1 MTARVRRTDLGL
13 ADARRH
19 SASAGAELRATRLA
33 AGISQATAA
42 RAAGM
47 SEGQWGRLE
56 RNELARPD
64 LVQLC
69 CAGRA
74 LGLEGSY
81 RYFPAGDAVR
91 DSAQLSLAARFE
103 AVLRPPLRMR
113 REVLLPGRDTMRAW
127 DGMVHGDG
135 APFVVECESH
145 AGDAQALERRLRIKL
160 GDDDRMGVLILVLA
174 RSVHHRNLLREHRE
188 VFRDLL
194 PLDAPAILR
203 AVRAGRR
210 PSASGIL
217 ML

>member
-1 MTARVRRTDLGL
+1 MTARVRRIDLGL
-13 ADARRH
+13 ADARR
-19 SASAGAELRATRLA
+19 SCASVAAELRATRLA

-47 SEGQWGRLE
+47 SPGQWGRLE
-56 RNELARPD
+56 RNALARPD

-74 LGLEGSY
+74 LGLHGSF
-81 RYFPAGDAVR
+81 RFFPSGDGVR
-91 DSAQLSLAARFE
+91 DAAQLGLAARFE
-103 AVLRPPLRMR
+103 AVLAPPLRMR
-113 REVLLPGRDTMRAW
+113 REVLLPGSETLRAW

-135 APFVVECESH
+135 PPFVVECESH

-160 GDDDRMGVLILVLA
+160 RDDSRVGVLILVLA
-174 RSVHHRNLLREHRE
+174 RSVHHRRLLHEHRE

-203 AVRAGRR
+203 TLRAGRR
-210 PSASGIL
+210 PSGSGIV

>member
-13 ADARRH
+13 ADARRQ
-19 SASAGAELRATRLA
+19 SSSVGAELRATRLA

-47 SEGQWGRLE
+47 SAGQWGRLE

-64 LVQLC
+64 LVQVC

-74 LGLEGSY
+74 LGLQGSF

-91 DSAQLSLAARFE
+91 DSAQLNLARRFE
-103 AVLRPPLRMR
+103 AVLGQPLKMH
-113 REVLLPGRDTMRAW
+113 REVLLPGRETLRAW
-127 DGMVHGDG
+127 DGMVRGDG
-135 APFVVECESH
+135 VPFVVECESH

-160 GDDDRMGVLILVLA
+160 RDDPRVGFVILVLA
-174 RSVHHRNLLREHRE
+174 RSVHHRQLLRDHRE

-194 PLDAPAILR
+194 PLDGPAVLRSLR
-203 AVRAGRR
+203 AGQRPAGG
-210 PSASGIL
+210 GIV

>member
-13 ADARRH
+13 ADARRQ
-19 SASAGAELRATRLA
+19 SASVGAELRATRLA

-64 LVQLC
+64 IVQLC

-74 LGLEGSY
+74 LGLQGSF

-113 REVLLPGRDTMRAW
+113 REVLLPGRDTLRAW
-127 DGMVHGDG
+127 DGMVDGDG

-145 AGDAQALERRLRIKL
+145 AGDAQALERRLRTKL
-160 GDDDRMGVLILVLA
+160 RDDDRVGVVILVLA
-174 RSVHHRNLLREHRE
+174 RSLHHRSLLRDHRE

-194 PLDAPAILR
+194 PLDSPAILR

-210 PSASGIL
+210 PSASGIV